1 MCEEIFGSVIGPL
14 EVAGISAVAGHSGA
28 GGHGLLIG
36 GGCEHLTVT
45 GSIAQCNEAAVRIN
59 KDITSIK
66 TTQQNVQL
74 MGMHIFDNQKGG
86 VLIEST
92 VRSISI
98 MCGSMHNN
106 SGASSGTYDDI
117 NNNAAVIRSEEHTS
131 ELQSLMRISYAV
143 FCLNIKQKN

>member
-1 MCEEIFGSVIGPL
+1 MRAPPPRSTRTDTLFPYTTLFRS
-14 EVAGISAVAGHSGA
+14 SAVAGHSGA

-74 MGMHIFDNQKGG
+74 MGMHIFDN
-86 VLIEST
+86 
-92 VRSISI
+92 
-98 MCGSMHNN
+98 
-106 SGASSGTYDDI
+106 
-117 NNNAAVIRSEEHTS
+117 RSEEHTS
-131 ELQSLMRISYAV
+131 ELQSLMRSSYAV
-143 FCLNIKQKN
+143 FCLKKKKYNNIHVSNSY

>member
-1 MCEEIFGSVIGPL
+1 MS
-14 EVAGISAVAGHSGA
+14 
-28 GGHGLLIG
+28 
-36 GGCEHLTVT
+36 
-45 GSIAQCNEAAVRIN
+45 QCNEAAVRIN

-98 MCGSMHNN
+98 MGGSMHNN

-117 NNNAAVIRSEEHTS
+117 NNNAAVSYFAVKDVRSEEHTS

-143 FCLNIKQKN
+143 FCLQHKK